1 MSPDKHYCVNNYFVF
16 KGVVCCFV
24 PNGKRYMTAQK
35 YVVIVVFTN
44 QIVSRSYTDYF
55 SNINNLK

>member
-1 MSPDKHYCVNNYFVF
+1 
-16 KGVVCCFV
+16 
-24 PNGKRYMTAQK
+24 MTAQK

-44 QIVSRSYTDYF
+44 QNVSRSYTDYF